1 MPAPKKSDASQ
12 QAAFSPTVAGAV
24 GGIAA
29 FSVVFILLPGLGG
42 AALGLAAGVLGF
54 FGLKTLLTPDPTIG
68 GVAVDSIKNG
78 DKIKERLDSAMVFQQ
93 TLTMY
98 EAKVRDQA
106 VKQEIRELE
115 SDFRKL
121 IQYVESNPDK
131 WSSLTHWMNTFSET
145 AISILENYSQQERL
159 NAVEAAQVA
168 KPQVLKSLNVLEGA
182 AQGELANAMK
192 GNAITLEA
200 DAEALER
207 LARQDGYGTDSRQL
221 RKQTER
227 SEASNTSSGEPLPAA
242 ASAPS
247 PFATSTPAQPAD
259 DRQQWSG
266 LTPLA

>member
-1 MPAPKKSDASQ
+1 MPAPKKSDASR
-12 QAAFSPTVAGAV
+12 QATFSPTVAGAV
-24 GGIAA
+24 GGVIA

-78 DKIKERLDSAMVFQQ
+78 GKIKERLDAAMVFQQ
-93 TLTMY
+93 TLTTY

-106 VKQEIRELE
+106 VKREIRELE

-121 IQYVESNPDK
+121 IQYVESDPDK
-131 WSSLTHWMNTFSET
+131 WSSLTHWMNTFSDT
-145 AISILENYSQQERL
+145 AISVLENYSQQERL
-159 NAVEAAQVA
+159 NAAEAAQMA

-200 DAEALER
+200 DAAALEQ
-207 LARQDGYGTDSRQL
+207 LARQDGYSIDARQL
-221 RKQTER
+221 NSKPGPDG
-227 SEASNTSSGEPLPAA
+227 AGYSSDGAALA
-242 ASAPS
+242 ASADS
-247 PFATSTPAQPAD
+247 ANPFSSAARPAAG
-259 DRQQWSG
+259 RQQWSG

>member
-1 MPAPKKSDASQ
+1 MPAPKKNDAIQ
-12 QAAFSPTVAGAV
+12 QATFSPTVAGAV

-54 FGLKTLLTPDPTIG
+54 FGLKTLLTPDPMIG

-78 DKIKERLDSAMVFQQ
+78 DKIKERLDAAMVFQQ
-93 TLTMY
+93 TLTAY

-131 WSSLTHWMNTFSET
+131 WSSLTHWMNTFSDT
-145 AISILENYSQQERL
+145 AISVLENYSQQEGL
-159 NAVEAAQVA
+159 NAVEAARAA

-200 DAEALER
+200 DAAALEQ
-207 LARQDGYGTDSRQL
+207 LARQDGYSIDARQL
-221 RKQTER
+221 N
-227 SEASNTSSGEPLPAA
+227 SEPGPNGSGYSSDGAALPASADSANPFSSATRPA
-242 ASAPS
+242 AG
-247 PFATSTPAQPAD
+247 
-259 DRQQWSG
+259 RQQWSG